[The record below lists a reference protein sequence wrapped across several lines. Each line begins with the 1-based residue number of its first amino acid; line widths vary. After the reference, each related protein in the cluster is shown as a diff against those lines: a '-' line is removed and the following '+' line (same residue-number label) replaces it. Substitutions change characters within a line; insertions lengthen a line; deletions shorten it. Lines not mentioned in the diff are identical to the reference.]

1 MACASVTRFPTTFY
15 PRRIA
20 HVRTFGR
27 RAALRRPPVLQPP
40 VEAKQNPDTL
50 PFARAAL
57 YTIAGGTVFGLAVV
71 GAWSVAAADT
81 SAPEEA
87 SPSCSC
93 AQRVRIFGS
102 LSSTYDSTVGRDEV
116 VMGMPLL
123 RWWLLRHAHGDV
135 LEVASGTGSNLYW
148 YDLGRCRVTATDA
161 SQLMLESAAKKIG
174 RRKTWADNVELRQVD
189 ACSLA
194 DAFNGRRFDT
204 VVDAF
209 GLCSFEDPTLAL
221 DNMRRCCSPDGT
233 LLFLEHGR
241 SHYAFLNRLLDKYA
255 ARHLQ
260 KWGCSWNRDI
270 EAIVRGAGLQIS
282 SLRRFHFGT
291 TYLIVA
297 HPAKA
302 NPGPS

>member
-1 MACASVTRFPTTFY
+1 MNWASAARFRTNLY

-20 HVRTFGR
+20 HVRAFGR

-40 VEAKQNPDTL
+40 AANQNPDTL

-57 YTIAGGTVFGLAVV
+57 YTVAGGTAFGLALV
-71 GAWSVAAADT
+71 GAWTVTAADA
-81 SAPEEA
+81 SVPEEA
-87 SPSCSC
+87 PPSCSC

-102 LSSTYDSTVGRDEV
+102 LSSTYDSTVGRDEI

-123 RWWLLRHAHGDV
+123 RWWLLRQARGDV

-148 YDLGRCRVTATDA
+148 YDLRRCRVTATDA
-161 SQLMLESAAKKIG
+161 SRLMLETAAKKIG
-174 RRKTWADNVELRQVD
+174 RSKTWADNIELRQVD
-189 ACSLA
+189 ACGLA
-194 DAFNGRRFDT
+194 DAFSGRRFDT

-221 DNMRRCCSPDGT
+221 DNMQRCCSPEGK
-233 LLFLEHGR
+233 LLLLEHGR

-260 KWGCSWNRDI
+260 SWGCSWNRDI
-270 EAIVRGAGLQIS
+270 EAIVRGAGLQVI

-297 HPAKA
+297 HPAEAKA
-302 NPGPS
+302 SPP